1 MSKVLNGKVR
11 DIHSFFLL
19 VMFLLNLWL
28 IIEYIFVH
36 QKVLWT
42 YLMGILVI
50 FVTLTFELWND
61 CDTKKC

>member
-28 IIEYIFVH
+28 IIIYIFVH

-61 CDTKKC
+61 CDTKKF